1 MNPEAAPNAACLKVW
16 DELTPSER
24 AFAQTLG
31 LDEASWPKWY
41 ERSSAL
47 ERGDE
52 DDENERNWPEEVV
65 RHSART
71 AASWMDLTIS
81 EREAAQ
87 QLGYDQGLWAAF
99 CCSEDDPVHR
109 WSLNECEGE
118 AECWGE
124 LHNPRYVYRCAHNC
138 AKIRCPNFEICGE
151 EGDGFFVNLKGR
163 CLDAICTSEKTLTS
177 SEATRQSQPRSAP
190 SVSTTRRSSNSRSAC
205 TASVAGASAGSKG
218 SRAPVGRR
226 RT

>member
-1 MNPEAAPNAACLKVW
+1 MLGYGELGISYKHWFLAPILWAALARRVGVLSTMNPEAAPNAACLKVW

-71 AASWMDLTIS
+71 AASWVDLAIS

-99 CCSEDDPVHR
+99 CCSEDDFCCLEHAR
-109 WSLNECEGE
+109 
-118 AECWGE
+118 
-124 LHNPRYVYRCAHNC
+124 PRGLVFLVYRTAC
-138 AKIRCPNFEICGE
+138 EISMR
-151 EGDGFFVNLKGR
+151 F
-163 CLDAICTSEKTLTS
+163 
-177 SEATRQSQPRSAP
+177 RSLIK
-190 SVSTTRRSSNSRSAC
+190 
-205 TASVAGASAGSKG
+205 AGVL
-218 SRAPVGRR
+218 RV
-226 RT
+226 